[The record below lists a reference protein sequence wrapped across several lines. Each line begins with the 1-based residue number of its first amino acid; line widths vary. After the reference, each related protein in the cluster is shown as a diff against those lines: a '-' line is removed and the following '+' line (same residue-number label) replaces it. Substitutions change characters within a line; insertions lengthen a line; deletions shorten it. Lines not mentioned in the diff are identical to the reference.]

1 MFDIGPEKL
10 MFIFAAV
17 LLFLGPK
24 EIPAAARTLG
34 KFRQQLRSVQD
45 TIRTELSSVLE
56 VPSSSTTSSPSSPS
70 TTATASTANPPAEPP
85 SGDVESRAIVELHDS
100 GFEPGP
106 TSFN

>member
-10 MFIFAAV
+10 LFIFAAV

-45 TIRTELSSVLE
+45 TLRTELSSVLE
-56 VPSSSTTSSPSSPS
+56 VPSSSTS
-70 TTATASTANPPAEPP
+70 TTKPPAEPA
-85 SGDVESRAIVELHDS
+85 STDVESRSIVEVNDS